1 MKSVINS
8 DANLQSIVDLIL
20 VDRIKKTFVAAG
32 SWQNFRLKIVTKRDL
47 LEQPK
52 FEWMCGFYKH
62 H

>member
-8 DANLQSIVDLIL
+8 DANLYRTVDLIL
-20 VDRIKKTFVAAG
+20 VEKIKKTFVAAG